1 MNRIV
6 KVVFYSAL
14 AGLNAC
20 GVRTESTRPVYKV
33 ITESVFAP
41 GQLEAEQTYD
51 LTARTEGYIEST
63 VLEEGLDIK
72 EGQVLAVINNNQ
84 SQIDLDQASALYE
97 IAAGNAAPSAP
108 ELKRLRNNETVAKER
123 YLLDSIQWHRYDRLY
138 SNGSVAKTEWDDAG
152 YNMKNSRL
160 VWQNAMESYAQALS
174 SARERVVSDQ
184 AQKRISGEVS
194 TYRQVKGL
202 VSGKVLARF
211 KKAGDFVKKGDVIA
225 RIGNVD
231 QIYAKVYVDEE
242 SIDRISEGQKVVI
255 KSNAEKKTLYDGVVE
270 YIYPEFDQQ
279 QQAFACK
286 IKFLN
291 RPRLRVVGTQVESNI
306 MVGEERKALVIPRRF
321 LDEGGRVQFKGKNE
335 KVVVKTGFIGEDW
348 VEILEGIDSTQFLVV
363 EKVENSIKGNQL

>member
-6 KVVFYSAL
+6 KVIVYSAL
-14 AGLNAC
+14 TGLVAC
-20 GVRTESTRPVYKV
+20 GVKTESTRPVYKV

-63 VLEEGLDIK
+63 VLEEGLDVK

-97 IAAGNAAPSAP
+97 IAADNAAPSAP
-108 ELKRLRNNETVAKER
+108 ELQRLRNNETVAKER
-123 YLLDSIQWHRYDRLY
+123 YILDSIQWHRYDRLY
-138 SNGSVAKTEWDDAG
+138 SNGSIAKTEWDEAA

-160 VWQNAMESYAQALS
+160 AWQNARESYAQASS
-174 SARERVVSDQ
+174 SAHERVVNDR
-184 AQKRISGEVS
+184 AQKRVSGEVS
-194 TYRQVKGL
+194 TFRQVKGL

-225 RIGNVD
+225 RIGNVER
-231 QIYAKVYVDEE
+231 IYAKVYVDEE

-255 KSNAEKKTLYDGVVE
+255 KSNAEKTTLYDGVVD
-270 YIYPEFDQQ
+270 YVYPEFDQQ

-286 IKFLN
+286 IKFLK
-291 RPRLRVVGTQVESNI
+291 PPKLRVVGTQVESNI
-306 MVGEERKALVIPRRF
+306 VVGEERKALVIPRRF
-321 LDEGGRVQFKGKNE
+321 LDEGGRVQIKGKNE
-335 KVVVKTGFIGEDW
+335 KVVVRTGFIGEEW
-348 VEILEGIDSTQFLVV
+348 VEILDGIDSTQFIVI
-363 EKVENSIKGNQL
+363 EKVESN